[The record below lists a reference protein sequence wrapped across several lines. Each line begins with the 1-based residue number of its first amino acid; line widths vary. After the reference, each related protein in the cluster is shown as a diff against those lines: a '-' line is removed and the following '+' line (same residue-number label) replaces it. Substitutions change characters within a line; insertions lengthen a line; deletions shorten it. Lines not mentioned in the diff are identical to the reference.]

1 MKKNLYDVLELS
13 QHASVEAI
21 EAAYQRLSEKF
32 SPDRVGNAAIPDAD
46 FHYKLVKEAYAT
58 LSIPDRRLF
67 YNLTLQERLL
77 PSAESFEEDAPYWSF
92 SKFTTFAL
100 MLFSLVAIGLYL
112 NHKSALEKTRI
123 EEEKVRAAER
133 IFTKQQEEQ
142 QAVREQ
148 TMSTQ
153 ATREAR
159 QQEDRAR
166 AETAQALTS
175 QDYAMRQ
182 RNAQEEQARQRA
194 ENEARRR
201 EQEEQR
207 ELQNR
212 ARQEQLSR
220 ERQLREFDAE
230 RRRR

>member
-13 QHASVEAI
+13 QHASAEAI

-32 SPDRVGNAAIPDAD
+32 NPDRVGSAVIPDAD

-58 LSIPDRRLF
+58 LSVPDRRLF
-67 YNLTLQERLL
+67 YNLTLKERLL
-77 PSAESFEEDAPYWSF
+77 PPAESIEDDAPYWSF
-92 SKFTTFAL
+92 SKFTTYAL
-100 MLFSLVAIGLYL
+100 MLFLLVGTGLYF
-112 NHKSALEKTRI
+112 NHRSSLEKIRI

-133 IFTKQQEEQ
+133 IFAKQQEEQ
-142 QAVREQ
+142 RAVREQ

-153 ATREAR
+153 EAREAR
-159 QQEDRAR
+159 QQEERTR
-166 AETAQALTS
+166 AETARALTS

-212 ARQEQLSR
+212 ARQEQASR
-220 ERQLREFDAE
+220 ERQLREFDME